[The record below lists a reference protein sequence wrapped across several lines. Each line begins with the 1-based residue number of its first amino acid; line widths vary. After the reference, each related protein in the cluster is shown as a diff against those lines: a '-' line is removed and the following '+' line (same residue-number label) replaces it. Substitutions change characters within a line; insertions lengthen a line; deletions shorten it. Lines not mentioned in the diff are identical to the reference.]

1 MSIQLIETEDNMVR
15 IGKKPSMNY
24 VSACVTLFNT
34 GNDQIVV
41 RARGKAITK
50 AVDVV
55 EMLRRSFIKELKVK
69 SINVDSDQIMF
80 NGKDVS
86 LSIIE
91 ITLEK

>member
-1 MSIQLIETEDNMVR
+1 
-15 IGKKPSMNY
+15 MNY

-69 SINVDSDQIMF
+69 SINVDSDEIMF
-80 NGKDVS
+80 NGKDVV

>member
-1 MSIQLIETEDNMVR
+1 MSIQLTEREDNIVR

-24 VSACVTLFNT
+24 ISACVTLFNT

-69 SINVDSDQIMF
+69 SINVDSDEIMF
-80 NGKDVS
+80 NGKDVV

>member
-1 MSIQLIETEDNMVR
+1 MTVTEDNVVR

-41 RARGKAITK
+41 RARGKAMTK

-55 EMLRRSFIKELKVK
+55 EMLRRSFIKQLKVK
-69 SINVDSDQIMF
+69 SINLGSDEIIID
-80 NGKDVS
+80 GKDVAV
-86 LSIIE
+86 SIIE
-91 ITLEK
+91 IILEK

>member
-1 MSIQLIETEDNMVR
+1 MTVTEDNIVR

-34 GNDQIVV
+34 DNDQIIV

-55 EMLRRSFIKELKVK
+55 EMLRRSFIKQLKVK
-69 SINVDSDQIMF
+69 SINLGSDEIIID
-80 NGKDVS
+80 GKDVKI
-86 LSIIE
+86 SIIE
-91 ITLEK
+91 IILEK